1 MAALAAAG
9 LFWVGC
15 KTPNQPL
22 PPPPPPDPAQVDNIP
37 MQKGDQMFVDLTG
50 TPTPIPQLPFTLS
63 GTGAINL
70 PQLDTPVIA
79 IGKSPHE
86 LETLIKDIYV
96 QKHVFTQ
103 ISVTVTPGP
112 RFYYVTGQ
120 VVNPQNGK
128 QQYTGK
134 VTVLGAIS
142 AVGGFNEF
150 AARKRVQLTRQDG
163 TIYIVNCNK
172 ALKDPTRLDLE
183 VFPGD
188 RIFVDQETFPEAAGH
203 IFGN

>member
-1 MAALAAAG
+1 
-9 LFWVGC
+9 V
-15 KTPNQPL
+15 
-22 PPPPPPDPAQVDNIP
+22 
-37 MQKGDQMFVDLTG
+37 
-50 TPTPIPQLPFTLS
+50 S
-63 GTGAINL
+63 
-70 PQLDTPVIA
+70 
-79 IGKSPHE
+79 
-86 LETLIKDIYV
+86 
-96 QKHVFTQ
+96 
-103 ISVTVTPGP
+103 
-112 RFYYVTGQ
+112 GQ